1 MIKKLLLFLFLPI
14 ILAGCGASSDPISF
28 FIPDK
33 LPDAVVGKS
42 YDGTY
47 SFCDPAP
54 NGVNALCDGKDP
66 TGNPFGGN
74 APYHFTLEPGVGFPP
89 IGMKLELNGLFT
101 GTPSNSGISEFTV
114 CAVDLSASQECK
126 KTSIIVHD
134 SAKLTVNKE
143 GSGTGVVSNKEINC
157 GDKCSES
164 YEIGDSV
171 SLSAKADEGSTFDKW
186 SGECT
191 GQYYC
196 SFKMTKDTEV
206 TASFSKFDLVIESA
220 TCKYIGPSSG
230 GQYNEY
236 EVKLSGTATGP
247 ESSSIKFYNNLNVIF
262 PIEQDCGDWERC
274 RAKGGSDST
283 SWSKSYTFISSQKPF
298 NYEPGVAIL
307 DRDSIHK
314 TVKLVCQ

>member
-1 MIKKLLLFLFLPI
+1 MKPI
-14 ILAGCGASSDPISF
+14 IYFIIILSVFIAGCGTSSDPIFF

-47 SFCDPAP
+47 SFCNPAP
-54 NGVNALCDGKDP
+54 NSVNELCDGKDP
-66 TGNPFGGN
+66 SGNPIGGN
-74 APYHFTLEPGVGFPP
+74 PPYHFTLDSGVGFPP
-89 IGMKLELNGLFT
+89 MGMKLELNGLLT
-101 GTPSNSGISEFTV
+101 GTPSSAGTSEFSV
-114 CAVDLSASQECK
+114 CAVDLSASQECI
-126 KTSIIVHD
+126 KTSITVLD
-134 SAKLTVNKE
+134 SAKLTVTKE
-143 GSGTGVVSNKEINC
+143 GSGTGIVSNKEINC

-164 YEIGDSV
+164 YETGDSV
-171 SLSAKADEGSTFDKW
+171 SLSVKADEGSIFDEW
-186 SGECT
+186 GGECS

-220 TCKYIGPSSG
+220 TCEYIGPSSG

-236 EVKLSGTATGP
+236 EVELKGSATGP
-247 ESSSIKFYNNLNVIF
+247 ESSSIRFYNNLNVIF
-262 PIEQDCGDWERC
+262 PIKTDCGGWERC
-274 RAKGGSDST
+274 RAKGGPDSI
-283 SWSKSYTFISSQKPF
+283 SWSKSYTFIASQKPF

-314 TVKLVCQ
+314 TVKLLCQ